1 MEEAEKAIYQALRDD
16 SEATNGLRALLGN
29 TTTSPYNVYYAF
41 LPENVDFSAAGGSK
55 AFVTVLLASSV
66 ADLESRSPAAR
77 LMQDVYQITA
87 YARELSKVRSIQRR
101 IRWRL
106 DNLRGIT
113 LPTTIDQFHNVAL
126 ETYSADRYDDKF
138 DCRWQMAEY
147 RVWRRDDDLR

>member
-1 MEEAEKAIYQALRDD
+1 MEEAEKAIYQSLRDD

-29 TTTSPYNVYYAF
+29 TTTTPYNVYYAY
-41 LPENVDFSAAGGSK
+41 LPESVDFSPAGGSK

-66 ADLESRSPAAR
+66 SDVSTKVPGAR
-77 LMQDVYQITA
+77 LMQEVYQVTA
-87 YARELSKVRSIQRR
+87 YARDLSKVRSVHRR

-106 DNLRGIT
+106 DGMRGII
-113 LPTTIDQFHNVAL
+113 LPTSLDQLHKVAL
-126 ETYSADRYDDKF
+126 IGYGADRYDDKF